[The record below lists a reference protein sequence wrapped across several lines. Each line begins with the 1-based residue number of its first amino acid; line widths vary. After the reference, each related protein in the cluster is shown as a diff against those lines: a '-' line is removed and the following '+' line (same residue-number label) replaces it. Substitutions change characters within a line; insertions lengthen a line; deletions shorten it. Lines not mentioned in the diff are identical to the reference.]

1 MDDIRLPQHVMNR
14 IEQRWTARL
23 AQMLEEK
30 RRPERTPSPDDR
42 NYDPLRS
49 PQVRRLLNG
58 SLRPPTSLSLGN
70 SDRTRTVC
78 GARNFPQEVGLPDV
92 FHF

>member
-1 MDDIRLPQHVMNR
+1 MDELRLPQHVLSR

-30 RRPERTPSPDDR
+30 RRPERTPSSAADGIYHR
-42 NYDPLRS
+42 IRS
-49 PQVRRLLNG
+49 LQVRRLLEG
-58 SLRPPTSLSLGN
+58 SLRPPTSSGN
-70 SDRTRTVC
+70 SDRARIIC
-78 GARNFPQEVGLPDV
+78 GSRNFPQEVGLPDV